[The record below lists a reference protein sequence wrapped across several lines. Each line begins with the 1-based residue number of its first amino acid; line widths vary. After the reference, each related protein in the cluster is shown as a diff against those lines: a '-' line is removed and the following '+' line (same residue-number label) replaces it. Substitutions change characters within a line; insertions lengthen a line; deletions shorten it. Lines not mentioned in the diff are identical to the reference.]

1 MKNNK
6 AIFSKED
13 NESVDSD
20 ITNMVG
26 LSPVIQKLI
35 QEYQNW
41 LISSESKGEIALIHV
56 DEIASKVAAVYE
68 RIRKVVDWK
77 EEHLIRRTAIERIL
91 KRKLISELSG
101 LNFISD
107 LEAEKIAEPLVL
119 ELIRGGHLSNDK
131 IPRARILDV
140 QKILEKYIYILKNN
154 PLSKTPAPSR
164 LKERV
169 NFYNWILEIASCE
182 IEETLAPPV
191 KENALIKCM
200 TRIMEK
206 RIRVSPS
213 TAITEEEKRIQIY
226 IAVHRAL
233 FHLDSPII
241 SYRLL
246 KIRYPEWANLPEL
259 QLNEIAQNI
268 FTIWEDIE
276 KDLSHPLSGEFF
288 KICEKY
294 DALWLLLGDVLDMLS
309 DNPLEIPKNI
319 SEPETLEN
327 LVKKTYGKRLSTLK
341 SRLFRMAIYST
352 LSIFIASGLSLF
364 IVEVPLA
371 RLLYGKFS
379 PLAMVIDI
387 MVPTLLM
394 FLLVAIVRP
403 PSLSNLERV
412 VTQIKDIVYQ
422 EGGKDIYEIKVRKK
436 TKLILNF
443 IIGFLYFL
451 ASCLSFGIIIWIFYL
466 ARIPPTSIIIDTF
479 NVAVIV
485 FAGLVIRQRAREITV
500 EEKTSFWEF
509 SLDILSVPVAK
520 IGQWVSDRWKEYN
533 VVSVFFTAL
542 VDMPFMAFIEF
553 VEGWSQFLKG
563 KKAEIH

>member
-6 AIFSKED
+6 TVFAKED
-13 NESVDSD
+13 NKSLDSN

-26 LSPVIQKLI
+26 LSPVIQKLV

-41 LISSESKGEIALIHV
+41 LISSESKGEVATIHV
-56 DEIASKVAAVYE
+56 DEIASKVASIYE
-68 RIRKVVDWK
+68 KIRKIVDWK

-91 KRKLISELSG
+91 KRKLLSELSG
-101 LNFISD
+101 FNLLSD

-131 IPRARILDV
+131 IPRARIINV

-200 TRIMEK
+200 TRVMEE
-206 RIRVSPS
+206 RIRVNPS

-241 SYRLL
+241 GYRLL
-246 KIRYPEWANLPEL
+246 KIRYPEWANLSEL

-268 FTIWEDIE
+268 FTIWEGVE
-276 KDLSHPLSGEFF
+276 RDLSHPLSGEFF

-294 DALWLLLGDVLDMLS
+294 DALWLLLGDVLDTLS
-309 DNPLEIPKNI
+309 DNPLEIPKKI

-327 LVKKTYGKRLSTLK
+327 LIKKTYGKRLSTLK
-341 SRLFRMAIYST
+341 SRLFRMAVYST
-352 LSIFIASGLSLF
+352 LSIFVASGFSLF

-371 RLLYGKFS
+371 KLLYGKFS
-379 PLAMVIDI
+379 PLAMVVDI

-394 FLLVAIVRP
+394 FLLVAIVKP
-403 PSLSNLERV
+403 PSQPNLERII
-412 VTQIKDIVYQ
+412 TQIKNIVYQ
-422 EGGKDIYEIKVRKK
+422 EGKKNIYEINARKRR
-436 TKLILNF
+436 KLILNF
-443 IIGFLYFL
+443 IIGFLYLL
-451 ASCLSFGIIIWIFYL
+451 ACCLSLGITVLVFYL
-466 ARIPPTSIIIDTF
+466 ARIPPSSIVLDTI

-485 FAGLVIRQRAREITV
+485 FAGLVIRQRAKEITV
-500 EEKTSFWEF
+500 EEKISFWEF

-533 VVSVFFTAL
+533 VISVFFTAL
-542 VDMPFMAFIEF
+542 VDMPFLVFIEF

>member
-206 RIRVSPS
+206 RIRVNPS